1 MTMMTLK
8 EPKCSWI
15 TLFGYLMS
23 CLCTISLLRDT
34 AYHWLSTLVSVVPKE
49 KVTWDFFQTEFR
61 KKYISQRF
69 IDQKRKEFLELK
81 QGRMTVTEY
90 ERKFVRLS
98 RYARECVSTE
108 AIMCKRFEAGLNEDI
123 KMFVGIL
130 EIQEFVTLVE
140 RACKAEELGKEKRKA
155 EIEARDFRKR
165 SSGKVF
171 HSTTKKSRDDYN
183 RHKAT
188 TGPPRRDRPPMSP
201 RATSIASV
209 GNVPQNRVECKHCGK
224 WHSGSCRFHDRSCY
238 KCGSSDHFIRECP
251 RLVEQNAVQNTKPSN
266 TSMRGRPPRHSS
278 NVGGSQKGTK
288 NTTVRSEARA
298 PARAYAARAR
308 EDASSPDVITGT
320 FTLYDTTVIALI
332 DPGSTHS
339 YVCET
344 LKFGKTLLVEST
356 EFVIRMSNPL
366 GRCVLVNKVCRDCP
380 LMIRDYC
387 FPADLMLLPFDEFD
401 IILGM
406 DWLTLHEAVV
416 DCKRKLID
424 LKCRNGET
432 IRIKSCDVNGLPT
445 VISSMVAQK
454 YVRKGCEAYLAYVL
468 DNKMSEKQ
476 MESVPVVC
484 EYTDVFPE
492 ELPGLP
498 PVREIEF
505 GIELVPGATPI
516 SMAPYRMVP
525 TELKELKVQLQELTD
540 RGFARPSFSPW
551 GAPVLFVKKKDGTMR
566 MCIDYRQLNKV
577 TIKNK
582 YPLPRIEDLF
592 DQLKGA
598 SVFSKIDLRSGY
610 YQLRVRDSDV
620 PKTAFRTR
628 YGHYEF
634 LVMPFGLT
642 NAPTVFMD
650 LMNRVFRQ
658 FLDRFVVVFIDDI
671 LIYSKNEAE
680 HVEHLRVVLQTLRDQ
695 RLYAKFSKCEFWMN
709 EVSFLGHVVSV
720 SGIRVDPNK
729 IAAIL
734 DWKPPKNVSEIRS
747 FLGLAGYYRRF
758 VKGFSVIATPL
769 TRLLQKD
776 VKFEWTE
783 KCQKSFEQL
792 KALLTEAPV
801 LTQPESGKEFTIFSD
816 ASLNGLG
823 CVLMQEG
830 KVIAYASRQLKPHER
845 NYPTHDLELA
855 AIVFALKIWRHH
867 LFGEKCHV
875 YSDHKSLKYLMTQKD
890 LNLRQRRWLE
900 LLKDYE
906 LVIDYHPGKAI
917 VVADALSQKSLFAL
931 RALNARVATSEDGSI
946 IAELQARPMFIQ
958 QICDAQKVD
967 EKLAVIRIQCENA
980 TESDFQID
988 ANNCLNYKS
997 RLCVPMNSDLI
1008 QMILNEAHNGRMS
1021 IHPGS
1026 TKMYNDLKQFYWW
1039 PGMKRDISEFVSK
1052 CLICQQ
1058 VKAEHQVPSGLL
1070 QPIMI
1075 PEWKW
1080 DRITMDFV
1088 SGLPMTPS
1096 KKDTV
1101 WVIVDRLTKSAH
1113 FIPVRTD
1120 YSLDKL
1126 AELYVSQILRLHG
1139 VPSSIVSDRDPRFTL
1154 RFWKR
1159 LQDALGTKLHF
1170 STAFHPQTDG
1180 QSERTILILE
1190 DMLRCCVLEF
1200 EGTWE
1205 RYLPLVEFAYNNS
1218 FQSSIKMA
1226 PYEALYGRKCR
1237 TPLYWTELSE
1247 NKIHGVDWIKET
1259 EQKVVEIRRNLKAA
1273 SDRQKSYAD
1282 LKRKDI
1288 EFQVGD
1294 RVFLKVS
1301 PWKKILRFGQ
1311 KGKLSPRFI
1320 GPYEIIERIG
1330 PVAYRLKLPIDLEK
1344 IHNVFHVSMLRRY
1357 RSDPSHV
1364 ITPSEIEI
1372 RSDMTY
1378 EEEPI
1383 RILARETKELRN
1395 KKIPLVK
1402 VLWNKHGVEEATW
1415 EPEDS
1420 MRQQYPIL
1428 FNG

>member
-1 MTMMTLK
+1 MDSEPERAVANDVESVAPDRTHGSAPIDSRPVSGSHEGETKQAFYRMMNEWFAQFIQNNPNIPQPPPPNNPTPDPLAPPMIDPMRSGRPPVDKIRKYGAEEFKANDDDDAERAEMWLDNTIRVLDELSCTPDECLK
-8 EPKCSWI
+8 CA
-15 TLFGYLMS
+15 
-23 CLCTISLLRDT
+23 ISLLRDT
-34 AYHWLSTLVSVVPKE
+34 AYHWWNTLVSVVPKE

-108 AIMCKRFEAGLNEDI
+108 AIMCKRFEDGLNEDI
-123 KMFVGIL
+123 KMFVGVL
-130 EIQEFVTLVE
+130 ELQEFVTLVE

-155 EIEARDFRKR
+155 DTEARDIRKR

-171 HSTTKKSRDDYN
+171 HSTSKKPRDDYS
-183 RHKAT
+183 RQKAT
-188 TGPPRRDRPPMSP
+188 TDPPRRNRPPMSS

-209 GNVPQNRVECKHCGK
+209 GNIPQNRVECKYCGK
-224 WHSGSCRFHDRSCY
+224 WHSGSCRLHDRSCY

-251 RLVEQNAVQNTKPSN
+251 KLAERNAVQNTTPSN
-266 TSMRGRPPRHSS
+266 VPMRGRPPRHLG

-288 NTTVRSEARA
+288 NTTDRSEARA
-298 PARAYAARAR
+298 PARAYAARTR

-320 FTLYDTTVIALI
+320 FTLFDTTVIALI

-344 LKFGKTLLVEST
+344 LKFGKTLLVESI
-356 EFVIRMSNPL
+356 EFVIRVSNPL
-366 GRCVLVNKVCRDCP
+366 GRCALVNKVCRGCP
-380 LMIRDYC
+380 LMVRDYC

-406 DWLTLHEAVV
+406 DWLTSHEAVV
-416 DCKRKLID
+416 DCKRKFID

-432 IRIKSCDVNGLPT
+432 IRIKSCDVNGIPT

-468 DNKMSEKQ
+468 DNKMSEKL
-476 MESVPVVC
+476 MKSVPVVC

-505 GIELVPGATPI
+505 GIELVPDATPI
-516 SMAPYRMVP
+516 SIAPYRMVP
-525 TELKELKVQLQELTD
+525 TELKELKAQLQELTE
-540 RGFARPSFSPW
+540 RGFARLSFSPW
-551 GAPVLFVKKKDGTMR
+551 GAPVLLVKKKDGTMR

-582 YPLPRIEDLF
+582 YPLPRIDDLF

-610 YQLRVRDSDV
+610 YQLRVKDSDV

-642 NAPTVFMD
+642 NAPAVFMD
-650 LMNRVFRQ
+650 LMNRVFRR
-658 FLDRFVVVFIDDI
+658 FLDQFVVVFIDDI

-680 HVEHLRVVLQTLRDQ
+680 HAEHLRVVLQTLRGQ

-720 SGIRVDPNK
+720 SGVRVDPNK

-734 DWKPPKNVSEIRS
+734 EWKPPKNVSEIRS

-776 VKFEWTE
+776 VKYEWSE

-801 LTQPESGKEFTIFSD
+801 LTQPESSKEFTIFSD

-830 KVIAYASRQLKPHER
+830 KVIAYASRQLKPHEK

-855 AIVFALKIWRHH
+855 AIVFALKIWRHY

-906 LVIDYHPGKAI
+906 FVIDYHPGKAN
-917 VVADALSQKSLFAL
+917 VVADALSRKSLFAL
-931 RALNARVATSEDGSI
+931 RALNARVTMSEDGSI
-946 IAELQARPMFIQ
+946 IAELQARPVFIQ

-967 EKLAVIRIQCENA
+967 EKLVAIRTQCENA
-980 TESDFQID
+980 TES
-988 ANNCLNYKS
+988 
-997 RLCVPMNSDLI
+997 
-1008 QMILNEAHNGRMS
+1008 
-1021 IHPGS
+1021 
-1026 TKMYNDLKQFYWW
+1026 
-1039 PGMKRDISEFVSK
+1039 
-1052 CLICQQ
+1052 
-1058 VKAEHQVPSGLL
+1058 AEHQVPSGLL

-1096 KKDTV
+1096 KKDAV

-1113 FIPVRTD
+1113 FVPVRTD

-1126 AELYVSQILRLHG
+1126 AEVYVSQIVRLHG
-1139 VPSSIVSDRDPRFTL
+1139 VPSSIVSDRDPRFTS
-1154 RFWKR
+1154 RFWKK

-1200 EGTWE
+1200 KGTWE
-1205 RYLPLVEFAYNNS
+1205 
-1218 FQSSIKMA
+1218 
-1226 PYEALYGRKCR
+1226 
-1237 TPLYWTELSE
+1237 
-1247 NKIHGVDWIKET
+1247 
-1259 EQKVVEIRRNLKAA
+1259 
-1273 SDRQKSYAD
+1273 
-1282 LKRKDI
+1282 
-1288 EFQVGD
+1288 
-1294 RVFLKVS
+1294 
-1301 PWKKILRFGQ
+1301 
-1311 KGKLSPRFI
+1311 
-1320 GPYEIIERIG
+1320 
-1330 PVAYRLKLPIDLEK
+1330 
-1344 IHNVFHVSMLRRY
+1344 
-1357 RSDPSHV
+1357 
-1364 ITPSEIEI
+1364 
-1372 RSDMTY
+1372 
-1378 EEEPI
+1378 
-1383 RILARETKELRN
+1383 
-1395 KKIPLVK
+1395 
-1402 VLWNKHGVEEATW
+1402 
-1415 EPEDS
+1415 
-1420 MRQQYPIL
+1420 
-1428 FNG
+1428 